1 MDDMELYDELA
12 RYDLTRRRLQDA
24 LVGQLPLKADIES
37 TLTAYA
43 YWVCTAVHKR
53 GADWETTLRDYI
65 GHALRDAARETE
77 AEQREFALLRHT
89 LRAVPAPGPVLDVGA
104 GWGRLAPLYDELS
117 LRAVYVEPA
126 GLGVRLMRRSYL
138 GQVVR
143 SLGEALPFPSAMFP
157 AALIG
162 WVLHHHS
169 PELDAAGILREVTR
183 VLVAGGWLFSIE
195 PLGAGFDIEVWR
207 DLLTQPEVGVDLCDT
222 QEFFQM
228 PNARGEVERYTLT
241 IGKIAATTG

>member
-1 MDDMELYDELA
+1 MKDVEPHDELA
-12 RYDLTRRRLQDA
+12 RYELTHRRLRDA
-24 LVGQLPLKADIES
+24 LAGQLPLKEDIES

-53 GADWETTLRDYI
+53 GADWETTLREYI
-65 GHALRDAARETE
+65 GRALHDAARETE
-77 AEQREFALLRHT
+77 AEQRELALLRRT
-89 LRAVPAPGPVLDVGA
+89 LRIVPGRGPVLDVGA
-104 GWGRLAPLYDELS
+104 GWGRLAPLYDELR

-138 GQVVR
+138 GQIVR
-143 SLGEALPFPSAMFP
+143 SVGEALPFPSAVFP

-169 PELDAAGILREVTR
+169 PNFNAADILREVAR

-195 PLGAGFDIEVWR
+195 PLGTGFDMNQWTGLLEQSEVNVE
-207 DLLTQPEVGVDLCDT
+207 LCGVE
-222 QEFFQM
+222 EFFQM
-228 PNARGEVERYTLT
+228 PDAQGGVERYTLV
-241 IGKIAATTG
+241 IGKTQ